1 MASFLSLPPLD
12 NDDISLPRINLV
24 HLQHDDISLLGIN
37 LIAKRSGGVM
47 VRSAPKHKNQIRRG
61 MTLITINKIDV
72 STTASLS
79 EILPLLLA
87 RPLDLVFRPA
97 PSGSFVEGAP
107 DPNAPPVRPTP
118 KFRHDAALYTRRI
131 LRKNQLRKTHL
142 KMVQRY
148 RIGPP
153 REEATKGER
162 EMCVYRNTF
171 HERRESRKQRLR
183 DEFFR
188 KQWQRR
194 YAGYARTLEVCCFAA
209 MFSCVLLFVFICFF
223 FYVCFSR
230 NVLSLIFVCF
240 FFFFFVRLYLT

>member
-24 HLQHDDISLLGIN
+24 LLQHDDISLLGIN
-37 LIAKRSGGVM
+37 LIAKRSGGAM

-61 MTLITINKIDV
+61 MTLLTINGEDV
-72 STTASLS
+72 ATRPLENILS
-79 EILPLLLA
+79 LLLA

-142 KMVQRY
+142 EMVQRY

-162 EMCVYRNTF
+162 EMCVW
-171 HERRESRKQRLR
+171 E
-183 DEFFR
+183 DM
-188 KQWQRR
+188 
-194 YAGYARTLEVCCFAA
+194 EV
-209 MFSCVLLFVFICFF
+209 IGG
-223 FYVCFSR
+223 
-230 NVLSLIFVCF
+230 
-240 FFFFFVRLYLT
+240 